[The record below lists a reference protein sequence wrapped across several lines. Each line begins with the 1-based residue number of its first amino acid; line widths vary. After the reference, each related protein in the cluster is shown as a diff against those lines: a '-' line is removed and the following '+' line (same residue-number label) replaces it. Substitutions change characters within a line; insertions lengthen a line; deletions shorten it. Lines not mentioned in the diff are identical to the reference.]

1 MPIDRGGGSAAIAG
15 RDHPWK
21 PVAKTGRFGHS
32 GPVRSLPPLG
42 FVSTRQIRARSRVQ
56 AFAWQYAFH
65 AHLVYGRAPATAL
78 ELLDLT
84 RAVHAFR
91 GHLDPIA
98 VADEILLTWPFDVTK
113 WGGLR

>member
-1 MPIDRGGGSAAIAG
+1 M
-15 RDHPWK
+15 
-21 PVAKTGRFGHS
+21 
-32 GPVRSLPPLG
+32 
-42 FVSTRQIRARSRVQ
+42 STREIRAKSRVDV
-56 AFAWQYAFH
+56 FAWQYAVH
-65 AHLVYGRAPATAL
+65 AHLVYGRAPLPQA

-98 VADEILLTWPFDVTK
+98 VADEILLNWPFDVTD